1 MIYIID
7 KDITFNTENGS
18 LKSIK
23 KGREV
28 FLSSVNS
35 RVFKCLLEHGH
46 EAISRETLLQQVWSD
61 HGLSASSA
69 TLNQYISLT
78 RRALTS
84 VGFNERLI
92 VTLSKKGYRL
102 NRIISIER
110 LRIDLPEPPH
120 AADVPTTSPA
130 SAAASKNTHHYFFI
144 LLRSLSIVVPL
155 SFLALCFIYYKHH
168 RDSEKKQVLS
178 YVGTVNGCPIYYAG
192 HFLENHQDDYL
203 QFLIRKDLYGQ
214 RCRPGEIIITKV
226 NRSHNASED
235 SGRQFIAK
243 CTKDSAAVLHNCES
257 EYIRAW
263 KKS

>member
-46 EAISRETLLQQVWSD
+46 EAVSRDTLLQQVWAD

-102 NRIISIER
+102 NRIIPIDR
-110 LRIDLPEPPH
+110 LRIDLPDPPPL
-120 AADVPTTSPA
+120 ADAPVPLLRRPQRQKTPTTIFLFCC
-130 SAAASKNTHHYFFI
+130 AAYRSSCHYLFW
-144 LLRSLSIVVPL
+144 RCALSITNII
-155 SFLALCFIYYKHH
+155 A
-168 RDSEKKQVLS
+168 
-178 YVGTVNGCPIYYAG
+178 TV
-192 HFLENHQDDYL
+192 
-203 QFLIRKDLYGQ
+203 K
-214 RCRPGEIIITKV
+214 
-226 NRSHNASED
+226 RSRYCLTSV
-235 SGRQFIAK
+235 R
-243 CTKDSAAVLHNCES
+243 
-257 EYIRAW
+257 
-263 KKS
+263 

>member
-46 EAISRETLLQQVWSD
+46 EAVSRETLLQQVWSD

-120 AADVPTTSPA
+120 AADVPATSPA

-144 LLRSLSIVVPL
+144 RCAAYRSSCHYLFWRCASSITNII
-155 SFLALCFIYYKHH
+155 A
-168 RDSEKKQVLS
+168 
-178 YVGTVNGCPIYYAG
+178 TV
-192 HFLENHQDDYL
+192 
-203 QFLIRKDLYGQ
+203 K
-214 RCRPGEIIITKV
+214 
-226 NRSHNASED
+226 RSRYCLTSV
-235 SGRQFIAK
+235 R
-243 CTKDSAAVLHNCES
+243 
-257 EYIRAW
+257 
-263 KKS
+263 

>member
-18 LKSIK
+18 LKSLK

-28 FLSSVNS
+28 FLSSVNA

-46 EAISRETLLQQVWSD
+46 ETVSRETLLQQVWTD

-102 NRIISIER
+102 NRIIPVDR
-110 LRIDLPEPPH
+110 LRIDLPEPPQLAD
-120 AADVPTTSPA
+120 AAVTLASPA
-130 SAAASKNTHHYFFI
+130 ATTKNTHHYFLFCCAVY
-144 LLRSLSIVVPL
+144 RSSYPYLFWRCASSIT
-155 SFLALCFIYYKHH
+155 STIA
-168 RDSEKKQVLS
+168 
-178 YVGTVNGCPIYYAG
+178 TVKRSRYCP
-192 HFLENHQDDYL
+192 
-203 QFLIRKDLYGQ
+203 
-214 RCRPGEIIITKV
+214 T
-226 NRSHNASED
+226 
-235 SGRQFIAK
+235 
-243 CTKDSAAVLHNCES
+243 SA
-257 EYIRAW
+257 R
-263 KKS
+263 

>member
-18 LKSIK
+18 LKSIT

-28 FLSSVNS
+28 FLSSVNT
-35 RVFKCLLEHGH
+35 RVFKCLLEHSH
-46 EAISRETLLQQVWSD
+46 EAVSRETLLRQVWTD

-69 TLNQYISLT
+69 TLNQYICLT
-78 RRALTS
+78 RRALAS

-102 NRIISIER
+102 NRIIPINRQSV
-110 LRIDLPEPPH
+110 DFPEPPET
-120 AADVPTTSPA
+120 AEAPVSPVTEPP
-130 SAAASKNTHHYFFI
+130 KNSHYLFI

-155 SFLALCFIYYKHH
+155 SFLVLCSIYYKHH
-168 RDSEKKQVLS
+168 RDGERKQVLS
-178 YVGTVNGCPIYYAG
+178 YLGSINGCPIYYVGNFFG
-192 HFLENHQDDYL
+192 HRQDDYFRL
-203 QFLIRKDLYGQ
+203 LARNDLYGQ
-214 RCRPGEIIITKV
+214 RCRPGEIVITKV
-226 NRSHNASED
+226 NRSHNANED

>member
-46 EAISRETLLQQVWSD
+46 EAVSRDTLLQQVWTD

-102 NRIISIER
+102 NRIIPIDR
-110 LRIDLPEPPH
+110 LRIDLPDPPPL
-120 AADVPTTSPA
+120 ADAPVPWLRRPQRQKTPTTILF
-130 SAAASKNTHHYFFI
+130 AA
-144 LLRSLSIVVPL
+144 
-155 SFLALCFIYYKHH
+155 
-168 RDSEKKQVLS
+168 Q
-178 YVGTVNGCPIYYAG
+178 
-192 HFLENHQDDYL
+192 
-203 QFLIRKDLYGQ
+203 LIDR
-214 RCRPGEIIITKV
+214 RAIIF
-226 NRSHNASED
+226 
-235 SGRQFIAK
+235 SG
-243 CTKDSAAVLHNCES
+243 AVLYLLQTS
-257 EYIRAW
+257 SRQ
-263 KKS
+263 

>member
-18 LKSIK
+18 LKSLK

-28 FLSSVNS
+28 FLSSVNA

-46 EAISRETLLQQVWSD
+46 ETVSREMLLQQVWTD

-102 NRIISIER
+102 NRIIPVDR
-110 LRIDLPEPPH
+110 LRIDLPEPPQL
-120 AADVPTTSPA
+120 ADASVTLASPA
-130 SAAASKNTHHYFFI
+130 ATTKNTHHYFFI

-192 HFLENHQDDYL
+192 HFLANHQDGYL
-203 QFLIRKDLYGQ
+203 QFLVRKDLYG
-214 RCRPGEIIITKV
+214 RHCRSGEVVITKV
-226 NRSHNASED
+226 NRSQNANED

>member
-7 KDITFNTENGS
+7 KNITFNTENGS
-18 LKSIK
+18 LKNIK
-23 KGREV
+23 KGQEV
-28 FLSSVNS
+28 FLSSVNT

-46 EAISRETLLQQVWSD
+46 ETVSRETLLQQVWTD

-102 NRIISIER
+102 NRIILIDR
-110 LRIDLPEPPH
+110 LRIDLPGSAQ
-120 AADVPTTSPA
+120 AADVVTAPTALVTAP
-130 SAAASKNTHHYFFI
+130 KNSHHYFFI

-155 SFLALCFIYYKHH
+155 SFLVLCFIYYKHH

-192 HFLENHQDDYL
+192 NFLENHQDDYL
-203 QFLIRKDLYGQ
+203 QFLARKDLYGQ
-214 RCRPGEIIITKV
+214 NCRPGEVVISKV
-226 NRSHNASED
+226 NRSHNANED

-243 CTKDSAAVLHNCES
+243 CTKDSASVLHNCES